1 MLIRERNGGK
11 GAALLDGLIAA
22 RREGFTHALTMD
34 AVVLADQHLQAWVAA
49 GHGAELFGTAIGAAI
64 DDDPYRVPLRARG
77 MHRFQGFIAR
87 VVTRDQ
93 HQVRLRG
100 LHTSGRPHS
109 SSDAADAARAAHIG
123 SINRR

>member
-1 MLIRERNGGK
+1 MSAACRSCEALAPSRDEAIEK
-11 GAALLDGLIAA
+11 GCALATVA
-22 RREGFTHALTMD
+22 
-34 AVVLADQHLQAWVAA
+34 LADQHPQAWVAV
-49 GHGAELFGTAIGAAI
+49 GHGAELFGTAIGAAVN
-64 DDDPYRVPLRARG
+64 DDPYRIPLCARG
-77 MHRFQGFIAR
+77 SHRFQGLIAR

-123 SINRR
+123 SINRP